1 MAAKLECEICGGK
14 LIGKPGGIFECD
26 SCGMEYSTEWAKAKI
41 QEIRGT
47 VKVEGTVE
55 VTGKV
60 QVEGGTVQ
68 VEGAAT
74 KDSLLKRAEMCCAE
88 KEWKKAKVLIE
99 QVLNIDPECGEAYL
113 IAVMVEEKMESRD
126 TLHNY
131 CVDANC
137 LPLTGRNMDRV
148 QQFLPELMSS
158 WEGERNENEK
168 VQATRIAKK
177 AATLNPLRKAA
188 ASVRNMVHMGQDH
201 IAALRADGTVLTL
214 GNNSKGQCDT
224 NHWTDVIAIDCGDN
238 FTVGLRQDGTVLATG
253 DNTNGQCDVGGWQ
266 EIVAVVCGSNWSIGL
281 KKNGTVIATGEN
293 SNGQCNVETWQD
305 VSQVSCGYRET
316 FGIQKTGRVFSTK
329 TESGI
334 IDEWERITALSSNG
348 NAAVRENGTVAI
360 RKEWEDYFKNIDQL
374 NNIVSVEISDDCDC
388 IYGLQKDGSIIVAQ
402 KGQKNRKL
410 DLPDIVDLVRMEPI
424 DDAAFCGLCKDGSVV
439 AASTIPTYMFF
450 EWENVKEWKKVV
462 WLCFEHNDFV
472 AVRCDG
478 RVLTTNEELD
488 VSGWRLFGS
497 IDTLEQE
504 RKDGLARTKAERI
517 AHEKAEAERISKEK
531 QAEAERWA
539 QKRSEL
545 LSEQDSLRAELSQ
558 LKGLFSGKRRKEIEA
573 RLGEILAELQEL
585 EGKA

>member
-41 QEIRGT
+41 QEIKGT

-74 KDSLLKRAEMCCAE
+74 KESLLKRAEMCCAE
-88 KEWKKAKVLIE
+88 KDWEKARELIE

-126 TLHNY
+126 ILHNY
-131 CVDANC
+131 CVNANC
-137 LPLTGRNMDRV
+137 VPLTGINMDRV

-158 WEGERNENEK
+158 WEGERGENEK

-177 AATLNPLRKAA
+177 AATLNPLRKVA

-266 EIVAVVCGSNWSIGL
+266 EIVAVVCGSNWTIGL
-281 KKNGTVIATGEN
+281 KKDGTVIATGEN
-293 SNGQCNVETWQD
+293 SNGQCDVETWQD

-316 FGIQKTGRVFSTK
+316 FGIQNSGRVFSTK

-334 IDEWERITALSSNG
+334 IDEWEHITALSSNG
-348 NAAVRENGTVAI
+348 NVAVRENGTVAI
-360 RKEWEDYFKNIDQL
+360 RKEWEAYFKNIDQL
-374 NNIVSVEISDDCDC
+374 NNVISVEISDDCDC

-424 DDAAFCGLCKDGSVV
+424 DDAAFCGLCRDGSVV

-450 EWENVKEWKKVV
+450 RWENVKEWKKVV
-462 WLCFEHNDFV
+462 WLCFEQDDFV
-472 AVRCDG
+472 AVCCDG
-478 RVLTTNEELD
+478 RVLTTNEDFD
-488 VSGWRLFGS
+488 VAGWRLFNS

-504 RKDGLARTKAERI
+504 RAEGPAHAKAERI
-517 AHEKAEAERISKEK
+517 AKETAARIAREKAEAERRAQERAALL
-531 QAEAERWA
+531 AE
-539 QKRSEL
+539 QNEL
-545 LSEQDSLRAELSQ
+545 QTELSQ
-558 LKGLFSGKRRKEIEA
+558 LKGLFSGKRRREIEA
-573 RLGEILAELQEL
+573 RLAELSTALREL
-585 EGKA
+585 EEKA

>member
-41 QEIRGT
+41 QEITGT
-47 VKVEGTVE
+47 VKVEGTVK
-55 VTGKV
+55 VT
-60 QVEGGTVQ
+60 GTVQ

-74 KDSLLKRAEMCCAE
+74 KESLLKRAEMCCAE
-88 KEWKKAKVLIE
+88 KDWGKAKELIE
-99 QVLNIDPECGEAYL
+99 QVLNIDSECGEAYL

-126 TLHNY
+126 ILHNY
-131 CVDANC
+131 CVNANC
-137 LPLTGRNMDRV
+137 LPLTGINLERV

-158 WEGERNENEK
+158 WEEERDENEK

-188 ASVRNMVHMGQDH
+188 VSVRNMVHMGQDH
-201 IAALRADGTVLTL
+201 IAALRADGTVLAL

-238 FTVGLRQDGTVLATG
+238 FTVGLRQDGTVMATG

-266 EIVAVVCGSNWSIGL
+266 EIVAVVCGSNWLIGL

-316 FGIQKTGRVFSTK
+316 FGIQNSGRVFSTK

-348 NAAVRENGTVAI
+348 NAAVQENGTVAI
-360 RKEWEDYFKNIDQL
+360 RKEWEAYFKNIDQL
-374 NNIVSVEISDDCDC
+374 NNVISVEISDDCDC